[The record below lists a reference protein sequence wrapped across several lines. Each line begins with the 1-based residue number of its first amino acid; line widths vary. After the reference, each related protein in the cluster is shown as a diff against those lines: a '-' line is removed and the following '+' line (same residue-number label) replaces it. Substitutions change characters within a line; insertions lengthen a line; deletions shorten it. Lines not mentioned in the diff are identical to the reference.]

1 MDQLLLAAAFPGL
14 PADPIVIFA
23 VVIGFYMAWNIGAND
38 VANAMGTSVGS
49 KVLTFRQAVIVAAIF
64 EFGGAVLVGSSVT
77 DTVRKGIIN
86 PADFQATPDVLMYG
100 MLAALLAAA
109 LWLNVATY
117 FGQPV
122 STTHSIVGGV
132 FGFGLVAGA
141 SSVSWGTMG
150 KIVASWFIS
159 PVASGLLGML
169 VFWLILKLIIRAK
182 DPDLTAA
189 RYAPFFVFVVVFV
202 LVLSVIYKG
211 LKSTEFFSAMPLDA
225 ALGWAAGIAAAAA
238 ILSWFVIARIPREV
252 TITEEEKF
260 TFTERIFASLQIL
273 TACYVAFAHGAND
286 VANAVGPLAAIYHIH
301 TQGTVEMSVAVPVWI
316 LAFGGAGII
325 AGLMMMGWRVMR
337 TIGTKITEITPSR
350 GFAAQFAAA
359 TAVLVCSRMG
369 MPVSTT
375 HCLVG
380 GVMGVA
386 LVRGVTAVDARTISN
401 IFVSWIVTVPI
412 AAVLTIVIYGGFW
425 LFLIR

>member
-1 MDQLLLAAAFPGL
+1 MDHLLLAAAFPGL
-14 PADPIVIFA
+14 PAEPIVIVA

-49 KVLTFRQAVIVAAIF
+49 KALTFRQAVVVAAIF

-77 DTVRKGIIN
+77 ATVGKGIIN
-86 PADFQATPDVLMYG
+86 PDDFQATPDVLMYG
-100 MLAALLAAA
+100 MLSALLAAA
-109 LWLNVATY
+109 LWLNVASY

-132 FGFGLVAGA
+132 FGFGLVAGV

-189 RYAPFFVFVVVFV
+189 RYAPCFVFVVVFV

-211 LKSTEFFSAMPLDA
+211 LKSVAFFSAMPLDA
-225 ALGWAAGIAAAAA
+225 ALCWATGIGVVAT
-238 ILSWFVIARIPREV
+238 ILSWFVIARIAREV
-252 TITEEEKF
+252 TITDEEKF

-273 TACYVAFAHGAND
+273 TACYIAFAHGAND

-301 TQGTVEMSVAVPVWI
+301 MQEEMPVWV
-316 LAFGGAGII
+316 LAFGGIGIV

-337 TIGTKITEITPSR
+337 TIGTKIIEITPSR

-359 TAVLVCSRMG
+359 TGVLVCSRMG

-386 LVRGVTAVDARTISN
+386 VVRGVTAVDAKTVSN
-401 IFVSWIVTVPI
+401 IFVSWVVTVPI

>member
-1 MDQLLLAAAFPGL
+1 MDHSLLAAALPGW
-14 PADPIVIFA
+14 PAHPIVIAA

-49 KVLTFRQAVIVAAIF
+49 KALTFRQAVVVAAIF
-64 EFGGAVLVGSSVT
+64 EFAGAVLVGSSVT
-77 DTVRKGIIN
+77 DTVRQGIIN
-86 PADFQATPDVLMYG
+86 PNDFAATPDVLMYG
-100 MLAALLAAA
+100 MLSALLAAA
-109 LWLNVATY
+109 IWLNVATY

-141 SSVSWGTMG
+141 SSISWSTMG
-150 KIVASWFIS
+150 RIVASWFIS

-182 DPDLTAA
+182 DPDLNAA

-211 LKSTEFFSAMPLDA
+211 LKSVEFFREMQLGV
-225 ALGWAAGIAAAAA
+225 ALGWAAGIAVVGS
-238 ILSWFVIARIPREV
+238 IFSWFVIARIAREMA
-252 TITEEEKF
+252 ITEDAKF

-286 VANAVGPLAAIYHIH
+286 VANAVGPLAAVYHIH
-301 TQGTVEMSVAVPVWI
+301 TQGTVEMSVGVPIWI
-316 LAFGGAGII
+316 LAFGGLGIV
-325 AGLMMMGWRVMR
+325 AGLIMMGWRVMR

-350 GFAAQFAAA
+350 GFAAQFAGA

-386 LVRGVTAVDARTISN
+386 LVRGVTAVDAKTVSN
-401 IFVSWIVTVPI
+401 IFVSWIITVPI

-425 LFLIR
+425 LFVIR